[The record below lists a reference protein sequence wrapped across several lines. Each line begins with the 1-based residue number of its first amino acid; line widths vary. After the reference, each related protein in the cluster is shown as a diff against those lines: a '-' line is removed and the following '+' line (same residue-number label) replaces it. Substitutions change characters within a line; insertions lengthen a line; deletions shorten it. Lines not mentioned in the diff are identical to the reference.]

1 MVHIQQCH
9 LMPREQQI
17 CEQLASPLL
26 YLFPLVPALSITSV
40 LLPVS
45 NSYLTDSH
53 WKRSAPRSTPTLQLT
68 SLPHSTSLSTQL
80 KTNSAKSTPTPSRT
94 EPSVQSFNP
103 FKGRQITTLNHSP
116 ISHSRSLL
124 SKTATCIDRTVA

>member
-26 YLFPLVPALSITSV
+26 YLFPLVPTLSITSV

-45 NSYLTDSH
+45 SSYLTDSH
-53 WKRSAPRSTPTLQLT
+53 WKRSAPRSTPTLQPT
-68 SLPHSTSLSTQL
+68 SLPHSTPLFTQL
-80 KTNSAKSTPTPSRT
+80 KTNSAKSTSNASRT

-103 FKGRQITTLNHSP
+103 FKMKQIITQNLFSFYHS
-116 ISHSRSLL
+116 HSLL
-124 SKTATCIDRTVA
+124 SKTTK